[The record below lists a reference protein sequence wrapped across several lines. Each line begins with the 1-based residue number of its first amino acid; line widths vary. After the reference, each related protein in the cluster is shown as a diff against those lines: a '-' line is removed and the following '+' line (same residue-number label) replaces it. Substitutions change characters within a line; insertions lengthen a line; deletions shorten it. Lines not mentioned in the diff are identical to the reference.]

1 MKKLYYSEKVLSLN
15 PTMQRGVDAIRPY
28 FE

>member
-15 PTMQRGVDAIRPY
+15 PTMQRGVDTIRPY